1 MERSAAASKQRQSS
15 KQQKN
20 PQPAEQQSPPAPLFS
35 GPNLQKN
42 LAAVNLSRTYLA
54 IIAGVVA
61 GILGLTG
68 ISGFLCYI
76 FVMAL
81 GAVGLFIKTGFHIN
95 KYFDTWQRIG
105 GMDGLT
111 QGAMVSPIIVP
122 SGSFGNTDMI
132 SFSCA

>member
-61 GILGLTG
+61 GIL
-68 ISGFLCYI
+68 
-76 FVMAL
+76 A
-81 GAVGLFIKTGFHIN
+81 
-95 KYFDTWQRIG
+95 
-105 GMDGLT
+105 
-111 QGAMVSPIIVP
+111 
-122 SGSFGNTDMI
+122 NTLRTLLLH
-132 SFSCA
+132 CPLY